1 MGKCKDQGSLLGRL
15 MSRGMFAAALGGV
28 CSLFFKRTT
37 KGTADSRRAF
47 KEDIVSSILR
57 TRGRGGGGGR
67 GWRGREYV
75 CM

>member
-1 MGKCKDQGSLLGRL
+1 MRKWGIVGKCKDQGSLLGRL
-15 MSRGMFAAALGGV
+15 MSRGMFAAALGCV

-57 TRGRGGGGGR
+57 RKRR
-67 GWRGREYV
+67 RKREKMGWRG
-75 CM
+75 